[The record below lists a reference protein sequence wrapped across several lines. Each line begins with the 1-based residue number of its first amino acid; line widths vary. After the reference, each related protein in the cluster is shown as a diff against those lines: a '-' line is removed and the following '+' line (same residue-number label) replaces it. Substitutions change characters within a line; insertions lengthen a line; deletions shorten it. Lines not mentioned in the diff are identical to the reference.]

1 MQPDRRCAAVM
12 KTDASACDRQ
22 RRHARSR
29 TTKQSGHTRH
39 DDRARAEEDTHAH
52 ACFMWQQYSLGPC
65 IASLTSTPAF
75 VPFECP
81 QRPCREARRQAT
93 AWRRAVLDAD
103 HTAKQQHA
111 AQVQHAA
118 SVHETLHVACRPAA
132 RSIQRT
138 NSELPTAAAAPVQQ
152 WRRCGLLSLR
162 VRANHCTRWQSFV
175 RARTDGCRLSTDGR
189 ASVARL
195 TFSFTRCMYDIV
207 VDESCDIRRAR
218 WQQEPRKAEL
228 KAAVH
233 TRTRAPE
240 QRRGADSRARIES
253 SMRYSRC

>member
-1 MQPDRRCAAVM
+1 MSARSGRAARHGAKQLHGGVQCSTQTIRQSSNTRHKCNMPHLCTRHCTSHAALLPEAYNGQTQSCRRP
-12 KTDASACDRQ
+12 Q
-22 RRHARSR
+22 RRQCSSGAGAVCLVCEYAR
-29 TTKQSGHTRH
+29 TT
-39 DDRARAEEDTHAH
+39 AR
-52 ACFMWQQYSLGPC
+52 G
-65 IASLTSTPAF
+65 
-75 VPFECP
+75 
-81 QRPCREARRQAT
+81 
-93 AWRRAVLDAD
+93 
-103 HTAKQQHA
+103 
-111 AQVQHAA
+111 
-118 SVHETLHVACRPAA
+118 
-132 RSIQRT
+132 
-138 NSELPTAAAAPVQQ
+138 
-152 WRRCGLLSLR
+152 G
-162 VRANHCTRWQSFV
+162 NHS
-175 RARTDGCRLSTDGR
+175 RTDGCRLSTDGR